1 MNYNDPKSG
10 RGYRWPLATHP
21 GGVSDEAKV
30 REALASEIKRDQSQ
44 RRAAEIFG
52 PIWDKTDATFQAAG
66 HMPPP
71 RPMTGPMSAGGP
83 SMAFPPMPMGNAGDT
98 SDEPAGGPAA
108 DPGEDDDPQ
117 GMVEHANPA
126 AMAPTDV
133 RALQAPRGLEH
144 LDQNKLAVIADALQ
158 REAGNQGGPLTYSGE
173 LKDQPWFARHIQG
186 SKLQSQISPE
196 QRAQFG
202 KLDQLPTIQ
211 HVGDRQN
218 PAGWNSYQAYMGSPE
233 RVQAREDATAARL
246 KAVKDA
252 GAFRQ
257 AQIDNSPHRQQ
268 AMRQAAFNANP
279 RLATMQALRD
289 ISGPGGGGGFG
300 PAQAFAMANAGMG
313 EFVPAMANAA
323 VAQAQHAD
331 ANRLAQGQLDLQG
344 RIVGLQEDAAH
355 AGQPKDWSKRTPF
368 DQSVIARQFKERYH
382 DSRDIFGRN
391 QMKSHAAK
399 QEALLHNLRPE
410 ELIAI
415 AKRAEGGVLPVAEA
429 QAPTR
434 NDPGAAIDVSLVD
447 FLKKLGTRMP
457 FMPLLKGSG

>member
-1 MNYNDPKSG
+1 M
-10 RGYRWPLATHP
+10 
-21 GGVSDEAKV
+21 
-30 REALASEIKRDQSQ
+30 
-44 RRAAEIFG
+44 
-52 PIWDKTDATFQAAG
+52 
-66 HMPPP
+66 
-71 RPMTGPMSAGGP
+71 
-83 SMAFPPMPMGNAGDT
+83 
-98 SDEPAGGPAA
+98 
-108 DPGEDDDPQ
+108 
-117 GMVEHANPA
+117 
-126 AMAPTDV
+126 
-133 RALQAPRGLEH
+133 QAPRGLEH

-158 REAGNQGGPLTYSGE
+158 REAGNQGGPLTYSGA
-173 LKDQPWFARHIQG
+173 LKDQPFFQQHVQG
-186 SKLQSQISPE
+186 AKLASQMTPE

-233 RVQAREDATAARL
+233 RVQAREGAAAARL
-246 KAVKDA
+246 KAVQDA
-252 GAFRQ
+252 GALRQ

-279 RLATMQALRD
+279 RLATMQALKD

-300 PAQAFAMANAGMG
+300 PAQAFAMANVGLAD
-313 EFVPAMANAA
+313 FVPAMANAA

-368 DQSVIARQFKERYH
+368 DQSVIARQFKEKYH

-391 QMKSHAAK
+391 QMNSHAAK
-399 QEALLHNLRPE
+399 QEALLHNLTPA

-434 NDPGAAIDVSLVD
+434 SDPGAAIDVSLVD